1 MVIIQRMD
9 GIDFLFF
16 VVNLII
22 FITTITPSG

>member
-9 GIDFLFF
+9 GIDFLFI
-16 VVNLII
+16 VVNMII